1 MAIWREKL
9 AWWYTIYFYIY
20 DLNIATVNFCIVD
33 IMEGKNAAKI
43 CDYIQKQLDKN
54 LETQLSLPYSGSLF
68 TGRK

>member
-1 MAIWREKL
+1 
-9 AWWYTIYFYIY
+9 
-20 DLNIATVNFCIVD
+20 
-33 IMEGKNAAKI
+33 MEGKNAAKI